1 MQFHYIASQ
10 PDGKLV
16 EGEIDAK
23 DVAEVLSFVAS
34 RGLRPVSVKPA
45 GGSSRIR
52 KFNFFGGRINL
63 TDQIFLSK
71 YLALMLK
78 IGTSLLQAIN
88 ILIEDF
94 RKSTVRSLLVEIRSN
109 LEKGQPF
116 YATFAKY
123 PRIFSQVYIN
133 LVKAGETSG
142 NLEDVFE
149 NLTVSLS
156 KEKMLKDQVRGAL
169 IYPVLL
175 LATSVLILIFLVT
188 FALPKIAGVFMESG
202 FEPPLFSKI
211 VFSVGLFFGKFGIF
225 FLIALVLGIIA
236 LFFLY
241 RTSLLFKKL
250 LAVIMNEIPLVKD
263 IIQKIAL
270 QRFAATLSSLIKAG
284 MPITDALDI
293 TADTVGHIEL
303 KQALLRIS
311 REGLAKGLT
320 VGEAFKK
327 EPFFPRT
334 VVNLMAIS
342 EKAGHIEEV
351 LNTLADFYASEIDS
365 SLKTLVAFLEPA
377 MLLLI
382 GFVIGV
388 IALAIIVPIYQ
399 LTTQF

>member
-1 MQFHYIASQ
+1 MQFHFIASQ
-10 PDGKLV
+10 PDGKLL
-16 EGEIDAK
+16 EGDLEAK
-23 DVAEVLSFVAS
+23 DVAEVLGFIAS
-34 RGLRPVSVKPA
+34 RGLRPVSVKPLA
-45 GGSSRIR
+45 KFSKRKAFGLLGGT
-52 KFNFFGGRINL
+52 INL

-94 RKSTVRSLLVEIRSN
+94 KKSAVQSFLVEIRSN

-149 NLTVSLS
+149 NLTQSLS
-156 KEKMLKDQVRGAL
+156 KEKALRDQVKSAL
-169 IYPVLL
+169 IYPILL

-188 FALPKIAGVFMESG
+188 FALPKIANVFLESG
-202 FEPPLFSKI
+202 FEPPVFSRI
-211 VFSVGLFFGKFGIF
+211 VFGIGLFFGDFGIF
-225 FLIALVLGIIA
+225 VLIALFLAIVAMIS
-236 LFFLY
+236 LY

-250 LAVIMNEIPLVKD
+250 VAAVLNEIPIIKD
-263 IIQKIAL
+263 VIQKIAL
-270 QRFAATLSSLIKAG
+270 QRFAATLSSLIRAG
-284 MPITDALDI
+284 MPITDALEI
-293 TADTVGHIEL
+293 TADTVGHVEL

-320 VGEAFKK
+320 VGDAFKK

-351 LNTLADFYASEIDS
+351 LETLADFYASEIDS
-365 SLKTLVAFLEPA
+365 SLKTLVSFLEPA
-377 MLLLI
+377 LLLFI
-382 GFVIGV
+382 GFVIGI

>member
-1 MQFHYIASQ
+1 MQFKYIASQ
-10 PDGKLV
+10 PDGKLIN
-16 EGEIDAK
+16 GEVDAK
-23 DVAEVLSFVAS
+23 DVTEVLSFITS
-34 RGLRPVSVKPA
+34 RGLRPVSVKPLTKV
-45 GGSSRIR
+45 SRR
-52 KFNFFGGRINL
+52 KKLNLFGGRINI

-71 YLALMLK
+71 YLALMLR

-94 RKSTVRSLLVEIRSN
+94 KKSTVRSLLVEVRSN

-116 YATFAKY
+116 HQTFAKY
-123 PRIFSQVYIN
+123 PKIFSSVYIN

-149 NLTVSLS
+149 NLTTSLS
-156 KEKMLKDQVRGAL
+156 KEKELKDQVRGAL
-169 IYPVLL
+169 VYPILL
-175 LATSVLILIFLVT
+175 LVTSILILVFLVT

-202 FEPPLFSKI
+202 FEPPLFSKV
-211 VFSVGLFFGKFGIF
+211 VFSIGLFFGKFGIF
-225 FLIALVLGIIA
+225 VLIALVLGVIA
-236 LFFLY
+236 LFVFY

-250 LAVIMNEIPLVKD
+250 VAAVLNEIPLIKD

-284 MPITDALDI
+284 MPITDALEI
-293 TADTVGHIEL
+293 TADTVGHVEL
-303 KQALLRIS
+303 KQALLRVS

-320 VGEAFKK
+320 VGEAFKR

-351 LNTLADFYASEIDS
+351 LGTLADFYASEIDS
-365 SLKTLVAFLEPA
+365 SLKTLVSFLEPA
-377 MLLLI
+377 LLLFI
-382 GFVIGV
+382 GFVIGI

>member
-16 EGEIDAK
+16 EGDIDAK
-23 DVAEVLSFVAS
+23 DVAEVLGFITS
-34 RGLRPVSVKPA
+34 RDLRPVSIKPITRA
-45 GGSSRIR
+45 SGKKRLS
-52 KFNFFGGRINL
+52 FFGGTINL

-94 RKSTVRSLLVEIRSN
+94 KKSAVRSFLIEIRSN

-116 YATFAKY
+116 HATFAKY
-123 PRIFSQVYIN
+123 PKVFSSVYIN

-142 NLEDVFE
+142 NLENVFE
-149 NLTVSLS
+149 NLTTSLS
-156 KEKMLKDQVRGAL
+156 KEKALRDQVKSAL
-169 IYPVLL
+169 IYPTLL
-175 LATSVLILIFLVT
+175 LVTSVLILIFLVT
-188 FALPKIAGVFMESG
+188 FALPKIAGVFLESG
-202 FEPPLFSKI
+202 FDPPVFSKI

-225 FLIALVLGIIA
+225 ILIALFLGVVA

-241 RTSLLFKKL
+241 RSSVLFKKFVAAIL
-250 LAVIMNEIPLVKD
+250 NEIPVVKN

-284 MPITDALDI
+284 IPITDALEI
-293 TADTVGHIEL
+293 TADAVGHVDL
-303 KQALLRIS
+303 KEALIRIS

-320 VGEAFKK
+320 IGEAFKR
-327 EPFFPRT
+327 EPFFPKT

-351 LNTLADFYASEIDS
+351 LGTLADFYASEIDS
-365 SLKTLVAFLEPA
+365 GLKILVSFLEPVL
-377 MLLLI
+377 LLLI

>member
-1 MQFHYIASQ
+1 MQFHFIASQ
-10 PDGKLV
+10 PDGKLF
-16 EGEIDAK
+16 EGDIDAK

-34 RGLRPVSVKPA
+34 RGLRPVSVKPVGRA
-45 GGSSRIR
+45 SKKRVFGL
-52 KFNFFGGRINL
+52 FGGKINL

-94 RKSTVRSLLVEIRSN
+94 RKASVRSFLVEIRSN

-116 YATFAKY
+116 HATFAKY
-123 PRIFSQVYIN
+123 PRVFSQVYIN

-142 NLEDVFE
+142 NLENIFE

-156 KEKMLKDQVRGAL
+156 KEKTLKDQVRGAL
-169 IYPVLL
+169 IYPILL

-188 FALPKIAGVFMESG
+188 FALPKIANVFLESG

-225 FLIALVLGIIA
+225 ILIATVAGTIVLIS
-236 LFFLY
+236 LY

-250 LAVIMNEIPLVKD
+250 VAAVLNEIPLVRD
-263 IIQKIAL
+263 VIQKIAL
-270 QRFAATLSSLIKAG
+270 QRFAVTLSSLIKAG
-284 MPITDALDI
+284 MPITDALEI
-293 TADTVGHIEL
+293 TADTVGHVEL
-303 KQALLRIS
+303 KQALIRIS

-365 SLKTLVAFLEPA
+365 SLKTLVSFLEPA

-382 GFVIGV
+382 GFIIGV

>member
-10 PDGKLV
+10 NDGKLF
-16 EGEIDAK
+16 EGDIDAK
-23 DVAEVLSFVAS
+23 DVAEVLGFITS
-34 RGLRPVSVKPA
+34 RGLRPVSVKPV
-45 GGSSRIR
+45 IR
-52 KFNFFGGRINL
+52 TSGKKAFGLFGGTITL

-94 RKSTVRSLLVEIRSN
+94 KKSAVRSFLVEIRSN

-116 YATFAKY
+116 HQTFAKY
-123 PRIFSQVYIN
+123 PKIFSSVYIN
-133 LVKAGETSG
+133 LVKAGEASG

-149 NLTVSLS
+149 NLTTSLT
-156 KEKMLKDQVRGAL
+156 KEKMLKDQVRSAL

-188 FALPKIAGVFMESG
+188 FALPKIAGVFLDSG
-202 FEPPLFSKI
+202 FDPPVFSRI
-211 VFSVGLFFGKFGIF
+211 VFSVGLFFGKFGIVVIIAF
-225 FLIALVLGIIA
+225 FLAVIG

-241 RTSLLFKKL
+241 KNSFVFKKL
-250 LAVIMNEIPLVKD
+250 VAAILNEIPVIKD
-263 IIQKIAL
+263 VIQKIAL
-270 QRFAATLSSLIKAG
+270 QRFAATLASLIKAG
-284 MPITDALDI
+284 MPITDALEI
-293 TADTVGHIEL
+293 TADTVGNVG
-303 KQALLRIS
+303 LRESLIRVS

-320 VGEAFKK
+320 VGEAFKR
-327 EPFFPRT
+327 EPFFPKT

-351 LNTLADFYASEIDS
+351 LGTLADFYASEIDS
-365 SLKTLVAFLEPA
+365 GLKTLVSFLEPA
-377 MLLLI
+377 LLLLI
-382 GFVIGV
+382 GFVIGI

>member
-10 PDGKLV
+10 TDGKLF
-16 EGEIDAK
+16 EGDIEAK
-23 DVAEVLSFVAS
+23 DVAEVLSFIAS
-34 RGLRPVSVKPA
+34 RGLRPVSVKPINKTSA
-45 GGSSRIR
+45 KKVFG
-52 KFNFFGGRINL
+52 FFGGTINL

-94 RKSTVRSLLVEIRSN
+94 KKSSVRSFLVEIRSN

-116 YATFAKY
+116 YKTFAKY
-123 PRIFSQVYIN
+123 PKVFSSVYIN
-133 LVKAGETSG
+133 LVKAGEASG

-149 NLTVSLS
+149 NLTTSLT
-156 KEKMLKDQVRGAL
+156 KEKTLKDQVRSAL

-175 LATSVLILIFLVT
+175 LVTSVLILIFLVT
-188 FALPKIAGVFMESG
+188 FALPKIANVFLDSG
-202 FEPPLFSKI
+202 FEPPVFSRI
-211 VFSVGLFFGKFGIF
+211 VFSVGLFFGKFGIVIIIAF
-225 FLIALVLGIIA
+225 FLAFIG

-241 RTSLLFKKL
+241 KNSVVFKKL
-250 LAVIMNEIPLVKD
+250 VAAILNEIPVIKD
-263 IIQKIAL
+263 VIQKIAL
-270 QRFAATLSSLIKAG
+270 QRFAATLASLVKAG
-284 MPITDALDI
+284 MPITDSLEI
-293 TADTVGHIEL
+293 TADAVGHVGIKE
-303 KQALLRIS
+303 ALIRVS

-320 VGEAFKK
+320 VGEAFKR
-327 EPFFPRT
+327 EPLFPKT

-351 LNTLADFYASEIDS
+351 LETLADFYASEIDS
-365 SLKTLVAFLEPA
+365 SLKTLVSFLEPA
-377 MLLLI
+377 LLLLI
-382 GFVIGV
+382 GFVIGI